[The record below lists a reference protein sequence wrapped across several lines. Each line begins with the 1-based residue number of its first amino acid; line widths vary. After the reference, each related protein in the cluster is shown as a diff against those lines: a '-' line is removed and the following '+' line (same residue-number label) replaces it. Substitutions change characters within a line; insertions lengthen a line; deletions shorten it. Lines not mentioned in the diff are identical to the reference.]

1 MKNMKA
7 FNEEFVLVSER
18 LGRLAVSLVLS
29 VQCLVF
35 VVGVFTLAA
44 SVSRSSFFLLVGV
57 NNISSSHD
65 VRFVVLAAD
74 SRSAVQARSVDT
86 AAVENLQ
93 RRAAHGSQ
101 TRQASLSTSDILS
114 LCASVRLYSETK
126 V

>member
-1 MKNMKA
+1 MKA

-74 SRSAVQARSVDT
+74 SRSAVDT

-93 RRAAHGSQ
+93 RRAEHGSQ

-114 LCASVRLYSETK
+114 SCASVRLYSETK